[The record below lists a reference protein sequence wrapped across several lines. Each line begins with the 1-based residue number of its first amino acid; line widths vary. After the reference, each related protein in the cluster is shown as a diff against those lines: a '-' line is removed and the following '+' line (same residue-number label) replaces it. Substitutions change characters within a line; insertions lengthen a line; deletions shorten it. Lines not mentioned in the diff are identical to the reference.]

1 MTNVAKPKLSLGYS
15 PCPNDTF
22 IFYALAHR
30 RIDWGSLGFD
40 PLLADVEALNQR
52 ARQGALDITKVSINA
67 VAHLLDD
74 YWLLRAGGALG
85 RGCGPLVV
93 AGKSATMADLRNQTL
108 AIPGRMTTAHLLLQL
123 QGQHRGPRVEMPF
136 DQIMPAIQRGDVA
149 AGVVIHE
156 GRFTYT
162 AMGLHLVLD
171 LGTWWEEHTGL
182 PLPLGG
188 IVIQR
193 RLGTDI
199 ARQVDQQIRSSLR
212 YTYDHRDEAWSYI
225 AQHAQEME
233 AAIIQRHIDTF
244 VNDYTMDVGSSG
256 EKAVRTLVN
265 AAAQQAGIS
274 IADRSLFW
282 TDTMA

>member
-30 RIDWGSLGFD
+30 RIDCGNLGFD

-52 ARQGALDITKVSINA
+52 ARHGALNVTKVSINA

-74 YWLLRAGGALG
+74 YWLLRSGGALG

-123 QGQHRGPRVEMPF
+123 QGQHCGPRMEMPF

-149 AGVVIHE
+149 AGVIIHE
-156 GRFTYT
+156 GRFTY
-162 AMGLHLVLD
+162 AANGLHLVLD

-188 IVIQR
+188 IIIQR
-193 RLGTDI
+193 QLGADI
-199 ARQVDQQIRSSLR
+199 ARQVEQQIRSSLR
-212 YTYDHRDEAWSYI
+212 YAYDHRDEAWSYI

-233 AAIIQRHIDTF
+233 ADIIQRHIDTF
-244 VNDYTMDVGSSG
+244 VNDYSIEVGPNG

-282 TDTMA
+282 TDIMA